1 MTLLNLTLDLG
12 DADIDRHAPAM
23 VNPHS
28 IAYVTRPTS
37 GTKDSPAR
45 VHLINGSMLRVT
57 ESYETVT
64 AVWHAALAGEWI
76 PLSGSAENFADT
88 VVDGL

>member
-12 DADIDRHAPAM
+12 DADVDRHAPAM
-23 VNPHS
+23 VNPYS
-28 IAYVTRPTS
+28 IAYVTRASS
-37 GTKDSPAR
+37 GSKDSPAH
-45 VHLINGSMLRVT
+45 VHLIGGSRLRVT

-64 AVWHAALAGEWI
+64 TVWHAALAGEWI

-88 VVDGL
+88 GVDGL